1 MSLKILTEKEIET
14 SQFWGVSPK
23 EIRDVQHAIL
33 SLNEYVCDDP
43 IINTF
48 SDGVFKWEG
57 KDIGWVLLNDDQLNE
72 YQKKYGIENFI
83 LKVFE
88 IN

>member
-1 MSLKILTEKEIET
+1 MNDYDNNSRL
-14 SQFWGVSPK
+14 SQE
-23 EIRDVQHAIL
+23 EIREVQHFLL
-33 SLNEYVCDDP
+33 SSDKFVCDDP

-57 KDIGWVLLNDDQLNE
+57 KDIGWVLLNDDQLKE

-83 LKVFE
+83 LKVFD